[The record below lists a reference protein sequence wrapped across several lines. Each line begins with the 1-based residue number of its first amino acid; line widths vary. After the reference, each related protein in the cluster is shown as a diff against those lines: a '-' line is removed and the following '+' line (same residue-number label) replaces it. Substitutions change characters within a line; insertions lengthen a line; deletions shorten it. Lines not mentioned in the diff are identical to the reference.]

1 MEQAFNTTAQAHPRR
16 SSLPLLFGLLAAVVA
31 LIVLGAFVVLRT
43 DGGAA
48 PAWPATPPGAH
59 RLWAAQTTD
68 MIDGNQV
75 ASLALYRVAAAP
87 TAVIA
92 YYKGA
97 LPGHGGSIGRFGLVV
112 RDGSAN
118 ALPTALQH
126 LPGAFVDGSGAHA
139 TARYT
144 FTEYAQGSSDI
155 GIAVDLRHAHGP
167 TLVFVEMLSQ

>member
-1 MEQAFNTTAQAHPRR
+1 MVHVIGAPARIR
-16 SSLPLLFGLLAAVVA
+16 SRGSSLPLLLGLLAAVAA
-31 LIVLGAFVVLRT
+31 LMALGAFVVIHT
-43 DGGAA
+43 SGGAA
-48 PAWPATPPGAH
+48 PAWPAPPPGAR

-75 ASLALYRVAAAP
+75 SSVALYRVAAP
-87 TAVIA
+87 PSAVIA
-92 YYKGA
+92 YYKAA

-112 RDGSAN
+112 RDGAAA

-139 TARYT
+139 AARYT
-144 FTEYAQGSSDI
+144 FTEYARSGSDI
-155 GIAVDLRHAHGP
+155 GIAVDLRRAHGP